1 MCVAPDHEQ
10 HHATGLSALSLR
22 SNKDTLRGQLSLSH
36 SIRSSEEVRTY
47 CMICQYRGGWMND
60 VAVRAGFQVK
70 ESVPLEEIFQEPG
83 EGGPE
88 PIEFVKS
95 HGLSTEEATELLRRV
110 GRNEIEEKVTP
121 KWLIF
126 MQQLWQPM
134 PLMIW

>member
-1 MCVAPDHEQ
+1 
-10 HHATGLSALSLR
+10 
-22 SNKDTLRGQLSLSH
+22 
-36 SIRSSEEVRTY
+36 
-47 CMICQYRGGWMND
+47 MICQCRGGWMND